1 MHTVLLEV
9 QTAAK
14 AYKQGSNP
22 QLWKSGGSKH
32 SLRMLNVRSGLGM
45 HDFRR
50 IYVSEAQER
59 SKTAMIGSG
68 VGNGY

>member
-22 QLWKSGGSKH
+22 QQRGGSKH